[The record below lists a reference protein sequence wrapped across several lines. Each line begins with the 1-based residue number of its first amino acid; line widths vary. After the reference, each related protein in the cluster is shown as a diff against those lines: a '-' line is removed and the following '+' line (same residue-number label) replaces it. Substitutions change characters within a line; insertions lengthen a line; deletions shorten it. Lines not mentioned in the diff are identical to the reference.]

1 MVCGR
6 RFPLYACFD
15 EQSIHDFQKKLLHK
29 ELIKAKEDLASL
41 STQLSVKR
49 SVLVG
54 VLPYKCIPSVIL
66 HCRLK
71 QRQVYEK
78 GKDTHNKKLH
88 TLSEE
93 QEKPLFSVSNTVKLF
108 GLNKAPPTYVMET
121 LSLGPRNP
129 VLERFDPKDVLV
141 ELDRFL
147 NHCKKSFVSDEI
159 ITDVNVKTLNYIKK
173 CKKLKNSRNIT
184 LTKKYL
190 KENDL
195 LAIPFDKGVG
205 ICVMHKDAY
214 HEKMNSIIALPQ
226 FQKWTPNRKNAMHPL
241 LKEEE
246 RVSDILTELRKN
258 KKIGEELYN
267 QLKPT
272 GSQPARLYGLAKV
285 HKQDMPMRPVLSMPG
300 SVYYNIAKQV
310 ASWLS
315 HVPECQINCSTKEV
329 CDTLSTVKL
338 EDDEELVSFDVVSLY
353 TNVPVMES
361 INICADLLFSRFDKL
376 PVDKETFIELAKI
389 ASCDVLM
396 LTHDG
401 YYVQTEGLAM
411 GSPPAPHLA
420 NGWMSQFDAHIKGES
435 NLYFRYMDDILKKN
449 KTNKSDQ
456 ELHDINKL
464 HHSLTFTRERENEGS
479 LPMLDMSIMNEGGH
493 LSSTWY
499 SKPSATNLIMNFHAL
514 APLKYKRAVV
524 TGFVHRIFRSCSNWK
539 NFHDSLEKAKHILRM
554 NQYPPAF
561 YEPLI
566 HDSLT
571 RIVAPEQPRD
581 KEEEPDKPF
590 LIFLQYRGKCSE
602 SYARDIRRVCTDNVV
617 NSVSCKVIFTLKK
630 LRTVLPSLKEPVER
644 NLRSKLVYKIK
655 CSHCNVCYVGKTR
668 RHLQV
673 RFKEHLKNGPVKAH
687 LEKCVGGFEL
697 ENVDILGSTSR
708 GEMHLL
714 TLEALWIREVKPY
727 LNTQDTMRSRD
738 LKLTIKI

>member
-1 MVCGR
+1 
-6 RFPLYACFD
+6 
-15 EQSIHDFQKKLLHK
+15 
-29 ELIKAKEDLASL
+29 
-41 STQLSVKR
+41 
-49 SVLVG
+49 
-54 VLPYKCIPSVIL
+54 
-66 HCRLK
+66 
-71 QRQVYEK
+71 
-78 GKDTHNKKLH
+78 
-88 TLSEE
+88 
-93 QEKPLFSVSNTVKLF
+93 
-108 GLNKAPPTYVMET
+108 
-121 LSLGPRNP
+121 
-129 VLERFDPKDVLV
+129 
-141 ELDRFL
+141 
-147 NHCKKSFVSDEI
+147 
-159 ITDVNVKTLNYIKK
+159 
-173 CKKLKNSRNIT
+173 
-184 LTKKYL
+184 
-190 KENDL
+190 
-195 LAIPFDKGVG
+195 
-205 ICVMHKDAY
+205 
-214 HEKMNSIIALPQ
+214 
-226 FQKWTPNRKNAMHPL
+226 
-241 LKEEE
+241 
-246 RVSDILTELRKN
+246 
-258 KKIGEELYN
+258 
-267 QLKPT
+267 
-272 GSQPARLYGLAKV
+272 
-285 HKQDMPMRPVLSMPG
+285 
-300 SVYYNIAKQV
+300 
-310 ASWLS
+310 
-315 HVPECQINCSTKEV
+315 
-329 CDTLSTVKL
+329 
-338 EDDEELVSFDVVSLY
+338 
-353 TNVPVMES
+353 
-361 INICADLLFSRFDKL
+361 
-376 PVDKETFIELAKI
+376 
-389 ASCDVLM
+389 
-396 LTHDG
+396 
-401 YYVQTEGLAM
+401 M